1 MHRPLRFLILVVISI
16 SLGGVVYKVAETL
29 WVQKV
34 LEMKHDP
41 IKLLDLVPDAALQ
54 LKDFRR
60 SKVEKGRKIWEVTGE
75 EAVYFKKNKEAK
87 ISKPKLIFYHESG
100 EPIEVRGDQGHL
112 YFADREIEKI
122 RLQGKVE
129 IHYQGF
135 VLKTTEIVYLQ
146 EQDQVISQGKVAMK
160 GEGLEMEGVGAEIS
174 LRDQKI
180 RLQSDVKTRIEPKL
194 LERNRIRPS

>member
-1 MHRPLRFLILVVISI
+1 MDHRGGYLAVLAEDCVFDGTVGRGHDRRGLPFSLSSDAKILRFYRCVF
-16 SLGGVVYKVAETL
+16 LGN
-29 WVQKV
+29 
-34 LEMKHDP
+34 
-41 IKLLDLVPDAALQ
+41 AAPVRAW
-54 LKDFRR
+54 KTSTIHFEDC
-60 SKVEKGRKIWEVTGE
+60 V
-75 EAVYFKKNKEAK
+75 FKKNKEAK

-146 EQDQVISQGKVAMK
+146 EQDQVISQSKVAMK

-180 RLQSDVKTRIEPKL
+180 RLQGDVKTRIEPKL